1 METPLKGI
9 NRRQFLSSTAVMA
22 AAPAWVGAGAA
33 AVGQGSGQ
41 PASLVEV
48 IGRLAPQGVSLK
60 SGPGFAMERNGEML
74 GWELDSLESE
84 TTDLWKFRY
93 RSQDGLEA
101 AGNLRLDRIL
111 RAAEF
116 RVKLTN
122 TSDGRS
128 QPLTRLYSL
137 FLRLGGVRDHR
148 VMACSGAGSAS
159 WFPHAREFPS
169 DAFRPR
175 WIEPFHYRPVE
186 LASHRNLTGCPTGSC
201 EVAVP
206 VKQRGFG
213 ERWTGSSSQ
222 DLPLFMVSQGPDSDQ
237 PGLFFGIEWSTFWQA
252 RVAYDGSPSDVKIEV
267 GPLIKDLVL
276 GPGESLDL
284 PVVHLGFF
292 EKGFESGTN
301 GLRRYIHQRLTP
313 HYRGKPMVPHVA
325 YTLWPGISVTYTE
338 EELRRQVDAAAE
350 AGFVCLAQ
358 AGDAVDDAAMG

>member
-1 METPLKGI
+1 MGTPSKGI

-22 AAPAWVGAGAA
+22 AAPAWVGAGVAT
-33 AVGQGSGQ
+33 VGQESEK

-48 IGRLAPQGVSLK
+48 VAELAPQGVSLK
-60 SGPGFAMERNGEML
+60 PGPGFAMERNGEML
-74 GWELDSLESE
+74 DWKLDSLESE
-84 TTDLWKFRY
+84 TADLWKFRY
-93 RSQDGLEA
+93 RSEDGLEA
-101 AGNLRLDRIL
+101 AGSLRLDRTL
-111 RAAEF
+111 RAAEY

-122 TSDGRS
+122 TSDRRS

-159 WFPHAREFPS
+159 YFPHAREFPS

-186 LASHRNLTGCPTGSC
+186 LASHRNLSGCPTGSC
-201 EVAVP
+201 EEAVP

-252 RVAYDGSPSDVKIEV
+252 RVAFDGPPSDVKIEV
-267 GPLIKDLVL
+267 GPLIKDLIL
-276 GPGESLDL
+276 DPGESLDL

-313 HYRGKPMVPHVA
+313 TTGGNPWCR
-325 YTLWPGISVTYTE
+325 TWPTRSGPAS
-338 EELRRQVDAAAE
+338 A
-350 AGFVCLAQ
+350 
-358 AGDAVDDAAMG
+358 